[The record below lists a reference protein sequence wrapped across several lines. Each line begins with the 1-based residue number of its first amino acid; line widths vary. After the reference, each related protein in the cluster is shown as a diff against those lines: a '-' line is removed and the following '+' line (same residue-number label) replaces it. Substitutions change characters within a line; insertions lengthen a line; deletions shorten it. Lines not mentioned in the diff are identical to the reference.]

1 MPDCRGERTS
11 KGKMSNNPDK
21 SYGWYKAYYF
31 NDYMER
37 IIGTVIISTFI
48 FTLSS

>member
-1 MPDCRGERTS
+1 
-11 KGKMSNNPDK
+11 MSNNPDK

-37 IIGTVIISTFI
+37 IIGTVFIIFTFI
-48 FTLSS
+48 FILSS

>member
-21 SYGWYKAYYF
+21 SYGWYKAHSF

-37 IIGTVIISTFI
+37 IIGTVFISTFI
-48 FTLSS
+48 FILSS

>member
-37 IIGTVIISTFI
+37 IISTVIISTFI